1 MALAPSG
8 KILSFG
14 VLYDRFVSASP
25 LAFDAETI
33 RGLSPP
39 ELFSLDGSVAIVTG
53 AAGGIGR
60 WLAAGLGSAG
70 ASVLATD
77 VEEEALNEIVSTLGE
92 AEIDATALAVDLA
105 DGEAPDTIVAETT
118 KRFGAVHV
126 LVNNAAVNKRMPVL
140 EMDGETWDRIVGINL
155 RTPYFLSQRAARE
168 MIAQGVGGAIISISS
183 LNVVYALEHVAVYG
197 ATKAGISQL
206 TRHMALEWAE
216 HGIRVNAIAPGFMDT
231 PLAEP
236 IWSDPETSRWIHN
249 RVPMERPGHPSELI
263 GACLLL
269 ASEAGSFLTGQT
281 MIVDGGAQAGGR
293 WFHPDR

>member
-1 MALAPSG
+1 VSVTSPGLDAEAIRGLAPS
-8 KILSFG
+8 
-14 VLYDRFVSASP
+14 
-25 LAFDAETI
+25 
-33 RGLSPP
+33 

-60 WLAAGLGSAG
+60 WLAAGLGAAG
-70 ASVLATD
+70 ASVLVTD
-77 VEEEALNEIVSTLGE
+77 VEGQALEELETSLRGTGIDASALVADLSDEEALDRIVY
-92 AEIDATALAVDLA
+92 TAAQ
-105 DGEAPDTIVAETT
+105 
-118 KRFGAVHV
+118 RFGAVHV
-126 LVNNAAVNKRMPVL
+126 LVNNAAVNARMPIL

-155 RTPYFLSQRAARE
+155 RAPYFLAQRAAQE
-168 MIAQGVGGAIISISS
+168 MIAQGAGGSIISISS
-183 LNVVYALEHVAVYG
+183 LNIAYALEHVAVYG
-197 ATKAGISQL
+197 TTKAGISQL

-236 IWSDPETSRWIHN
+236 VWADPDLSRWIHN
-249 RVPMERPGHPSELI
+249 RVPMERPGQPSELV

-281 MIVDGGAQAGGR
+281 LIVDGGALAGGR